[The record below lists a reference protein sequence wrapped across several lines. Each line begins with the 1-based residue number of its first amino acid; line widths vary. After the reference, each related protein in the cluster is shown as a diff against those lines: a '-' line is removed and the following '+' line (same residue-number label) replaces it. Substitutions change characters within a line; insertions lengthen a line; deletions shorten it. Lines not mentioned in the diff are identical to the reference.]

1 MIAYRM
7 DKWQGPNVLN
17 VLVSSAQQSD
27 SAMHMY
33 IYILFQILFYYGL
46 LQDVDYSSL
55 CYTAGPCLSVFCAAA
70 AAKSFQVMSDSV

>member
-7 DKWQGPNVLN
+7 DKRQGSNVLD

-33 IYILFQILFYYGL
+33 IYIFFFRFFSIMGYYKML
-46 LQDVDYSSL
+46 NIVP
-55 CYTAGPCLSVFCAAA
+55 CGPCLSVLCIA
-70 AAKSFQVMSDSV
+70 VCIC

>member
-7 DKWQGPNVLN
+7 DKRQGSNVLD

-33 IYILFQILFYYGL
+33 IYIFFFRFFSIMGYYKMLNIVPCAIQQDLVYLFYVL
-46 LQDVDYSSL
+46 LLVLLNRFSR
-55 CYTAGPCLSVFCAAA
+55 V
-70 AAKSFQVMSDSV
+70 

>member
-55 CYTAGPCLSVFCAAA
+55 CRSAGTCCLSIFIYSTVYLLIP
-70 AAKSFQVMSDSV
+70 DS